1 MHTPATGRAIRF
13 GPFQVDP
20 RTRELRK
27 GRTRIRVADQS
38 IRILLAL
45 LDRAGDVVT
54 REELAAILWP
64 HDTDVDVEHGLNS
77 AVRRLRDAIGD
88 SVDRPVFIETVPRIG
103 YRFIGVVEPPGSAS
117 APSAPVAETR
127 AAIAPAPEPPPDRLR
142 SESRG
147 RVRPAPHHEGDRCE
161 QCEPVARRA
170 SRGVR
175 RLTAKRSG
183 LVVST
188 RLRGR
193 PLCEPRGPDVRRH
206 PCREPH
212 VEPRRPRVR
221 LRPQPS

>member
-13 GPFQVDP
+13 GPFQLDP

-38 IRILLAL
+38 VRILVAL

-103 YRFIGVVEPPGSAS
+103 YRFIGIVEPPGSAAAAS
-117 APSAPVAETR
+117 ALVAETPR
-127 AAIAPAPEPPPDRLR
+127 TDIASAAEPAPERLR
-142 SESRG
+142 SESRRRRG
-147 RVRPAPHHEGDRCE
+147 SCGPALALARRNCLHRH
-161 QCEPVARRA
+161 VARHTDQDP
-170 SRGVR
+170 
-175 RLTAKRSG
+175 TAA
-183 LVVST
+183 
-188 RLRGR
+188 
-193 PLCEPRGPDVRRH
+193 DVA
-206 PCREPH
+206 PNAW
-212 VEPRRPRVR
+212 
-221 LRPQPS
+221 